1 MAATTGARLKPI
13 SMTTAPV
20 TAGGRIRWIQCAPA
34 KWTMMPTIA
43 ASTMPPTMIAPV
55 TSAESPPCARI
66 AATLAT
72 NDALV
77 PR

>member
-1 MAATTGARLKPI
+1 
-13 SMTTAPV
+13 
-20 TAGGRIRWIQCAPA
+20 
-34 KWTMMPTIA
+34 
-43 ASTMPPTMIAPV
+43 MIAPV
-55 TSAESPPCARI
+55 TSAESPPWPRM

>member
-1 MAATTGARLKPI
+1 
-13 SMTTAPV
+13 
-20 TAGGRIRWIQCAPA
+20 
-34 KWTMMPTIA
+34 
-43 ASTMPPTMIAPV
+43 MIAPV

>member
-20 TAGGRIRWIQCAPA
+20 TAGGRMRWIQWAPA
-34 KWTMMPTIA
+34 KWTIRPTT
-43 ASTMPPTMIAPV
+43 ASVIPPIMIAPV
-55 TSAESPPCARI
+55 TSAESPPWARM

-72 NDALV
+72 KDALV